1 MPAAP
6 GVYWFRDAA
15 GQWLYVGKSK
25 CLRAR
30 VATYFHSSGSVR
42 ERGLHF
48 EALAQRVDTIDYLV
62 TRSEVEALALEA
74 NLIREQQPPYN
85 ALLKDDKR
93 YPYVCVTWSETYP
106 RILVTRR
113 RRREVG
119 GPLGHDRLY
128 GPFMDAKRLQVV
140 LSAVKRAFPLR
151 QRPVPVHTDRPCL
164 NYDIGLCPGVCQRL
178 ITPEAYRQVVQRA
191 EWVFQGRYG
200 ELAQHLE
207 EQMVQAALHEEFER
221 AARLRD
227 AHRVLCAPADA
238 PTADAT
244 AEASSSPPPS
254 SSRPHLEAHALQRVV
269 LEDSRVSCD
278 AVAAALSADG
288 ALASVHLL
296 QVRSGLIVNR
306 LVFRTGVSSVRL
318 AQHQPPGASSTTMSP
333 SDWREASIAQDV
345 LESYYARAESA
356 AEIPDEV
363 VSLHA
368 LPRADLL
375 AAYLT
380 QRRDG
385 HGVSVSAPS
394 RGARHQITVL
404 ARDNAQLDVQ
414 QAAAEGA
421 HTAAALEQLQTL
433 LQLPRRPHRIECF
446 DVSHTGGAETVAARA
461 VLIDGLPAP
470 QAYRRYRLR
479 TPAATPGHPDDVAC
493 MYEVLQRRFR
503 PRDVDAEAP
512 PDWPDVVLID
522 GGRPQLQAA
531 LAALALLQVPV
542 GGVAGVGIAAIAKK
556 LEELYVPGRALPL
569 VIGDARGADAPAL
582 RLLRRA
588 RDEAHRFAI
597 TFHRYR
603 RGRAALQ
610 SALDGIRGLGA
621 ARRQRLL
628 QQFQSVEGVAAATC
642 EQLANVSGIGA
653 DLAER
658 IHRALHQR

>member
-1 MPAAP
+1 MARTHPLPAVLPRHWRCFWIVWSGGVLWRRRRGTSRLPGRASGTAARAPGRMEVVPPRSGDTVLSVGKTSSELSEATARERGPSPSTSSLRRADGSGQFAARRWREALRHVPEAP

-30 VATYFHSSGSVR
+30 VATYFHRSGAVR

-93 YPYVCVTWSETYP
+93 YPYVCVTWSEAYP

-119 GPLGHDRLY
+119 GPLGRDRLY
-128 GPFMDAKRLQVV
+128 GPFVDSKRLQVV

-238 PTADAT
+238 PTAA
-244 AEASSSPPPS
+244 AALPPS
-254 SSRPHLEAHALQRVV
+254 RSHLEAHASQCVV

-296 QVRSGLIVNR
+296 QVRSGLIVN
-306 LVFRTGVSSVRL
+306 
-318 AQHQPPGASSTTMSP
+318 
-333 SDWREASIAQDV
+333 
-345 LESYYARAESA
+345 
-356 AEIPDEV
+356 
-363 VSLHA
+363 
-368 LPRADLL
+368 
-375 AAYLT
+375 
-380 QRRDG
+380 
-385 HGVSVSAPS
+385 
-394 RGARHQITVL
+394 
-404 ARDNAQLDVQ
+404 
-414 QAAAEGA
+414 
-421 HTAAALEQLQTL
+421 
-433 LQLPRRPHRIECF
+433 
-446 DVSHTGGAETVAARA
+446 
-461 VLIDGLPAP
+461 
-470 QAYRRYRLR
+470 
-479 TPAATPGHPDDVAC
+479 
-493 MYEVLQRRFR
+493 
-503 PRDVDAEAP
+503 
-512 PDWPDVVLID
+512 
-522 GGRPQLQAA
+522 
-531 LAALALLQVPV
+531 
-542 GGVAGVGIAAIAKK
+542 
-556 LEELYVPGRALPL
+556 
-569 VIGDARGADAPAL
+569 
-582 RLLRRA
+582 
-588 RDEAHRFAI
+588 
-597 TFHRYR
+597 
-603 RGRAALQ
+603 
-610 SALDGIRGLGA
+610 
-621 ARRQRLL
+621 
-628 QQFQSVEGVAAATC
+628 
-642 EQLANVSGIGA
+642 
-653 DLAER
+653 
-658 IHRALHQR
+658 